1 MNTEQIISL
10 LLGLLI
16 VGEAIMLLI
25 GMYVINKKQNEW
37 KTRFNTNTLLI
48 DIAFGMIIIF
58 NAIENMPYKVV
69 AIVVLIITHLFRE
82 IEYFYKEKKNRF
94 IFNLPLFI
102 VNTIKLIGL
111 IVFPSSTMKCNT

>member
-1 MNTEQIISL
+1 MNIEQIISL
-10 LLGLLI
+10 LMGILV
-16 VGEAIMLLI
+16 VGEAILLLI

-48 DIAFGMIIIF
+48 DIAFGMIILF
-58 NAIENMPYKVV
+58 NAIENMPYKEV
-69 AIVVLIITHLFRE
+69 AIVVLIITHLYRE

-94 IFNLPLFI
+94 IFNFPLFI

-111 IVFPSSTMKCNT
+111 IALILLVV

>member
-10 LLGLLI
+10 SLGLLI
-16 VGEAIMLLI
+16 VGEAMMLLI
-25 GMYVINKKQNEW
+25 GMYVISKKQNEW

-48 DIAFGMIIIF
+48 DIAFGTIIIF
-58 NAIENMPYKVV
+58 NAIENMPYKGI
-69 AIVVLIITHLFRE
+69 AIGALIITHLYRE

-94 IFNLPLFI
+94 IINLPLFI

-111 IVFPSSTMKCNT
+111 IALLMIII

>member
-25 GMYVINKKQNEW
+25 GIYVISKKQNEW

-48 DIAFGMIIIF
+48 DIAFGIIIIF

-69 AIVVLIITHLFRE
+69 AIVVLIITHLYRE

-102 VNTIKLIGL
+102 INTIKLIGL
-111 IVFPSSTMKCNT
+111 IVLLMIVV

>member
-16 VGEAIMLLI
+16 VGDGIMLLI
-25 GMYVINKKQNEW
+25 GMYVISKKQNEW

-48 DIAFGMIIIF
+48 DIAFGTIIVF

-69 AIVVLIITHLFRE
+69 AIVVLIITHLYRE
-82 IEYFYKEKKNRF
+82 IEYFYKEKKNRL

-111 IVFPSSTMKCNT
+111 IVILLIVV

>member
-111 IVFPSSTMKCNT
+111 IVLLLIVL

>member
-1 MNTEQIISL
+1 
-10 LLGLLI
+10 
-16 VGEAIMLLI
+16 MLLI
-25 GMYVINKKQNEW
+25 GMYVISKKQNEW

-48 DIAFGMIIIF
+48 DIAFGTIIIF

-69 AIVVLIITHLFRE
+69 AIVVLIITHLYRE

-94 IFNLPLFI
+94 IFTLPLFI

-111 IVFPSSTMKCNT
+111 IVLFMIVI

>member
-1 MNTEQIISL
+1 MNTEKFISL

-16 VGEAIMLLI
+16 VGVAIILLI
-25 GMYVINKKQNEW
+25 DMYVISKKQNEW

-48 DIAFGMIIIF
+48 DIAFGTILIF

-69 AIVVLIITHLFRE
+69 AIVVLIITHLYRE

-102 VNTIKLIGL
+102 VNTIKLSGL
-111 IVFPSSTMKCNT
+111 IVLLIIII

>member
-25 GMYVINKKQNEW
+25 GIYVISKKQNEW

-48 DIAFGMIIIF
+48 DIAFGIIIIF

-69 AIVVLIITHLFRE
+69 AIVVLIITHLYRE
-82 IEYFYKEKKNRF
+82 IEYFYKEKKNRL

-102 VNTIKLIGL
+102 INTIKLIGL
-111 IVFPSSTMKCNT
+111 IVLLMIVV

>member
-25 GMYVINKKQNEW
+25 GMYVISKKQNEW

-48 DIAFGMIIIF
+48 DVAFGTIIIF
-58 NAIENMPYKVV
+58 NAIESMPYKVV
-69 AIVVLIITHLFRE
+69 AIVVLIITHLYRE

-111 IVFPSSTMKCNT
+111 IVLLMIVV